1 MITESRT
8 IYESLEELISDKYA
22 AMVGDIVLVSE
33 QSEIEKAPYVV
44 AHEEKGT
51 GNLILVR
58 KNIMPDYRPMKDRE
72 FDLLKWLDNDFKKGI
87 LEYLPEKFHSN
98 VGLVS
103 VPSIREVFG
112 KDKFGTH
119 FDGEQFDWF
128 KDPVNRIAIMEG
140 EEESDWYWLR
150 DVASATDF
158 AYVNHTGTCAATGAS
173 YAYIGVRPAFG
184 IR

>member
-8 IYESLEELISDKYA
+8 IYESLEELISDKYG

-33 QSEIEKAPYVV
+33 NSETEKAPYVA
-44 AHEEKGT
+44 AHKEKGT

-58 KNIMPDYRPMKDRE
+58 KNIMADYRPMQDGD

-103 VPSIREVFG
+103 IPSIREVFG

-119 FDGEQFDWF
+119 SDGEQFDWF
-128 KDPVNRIAIMEG
+128 KDPINRIAILEG
-140 EEESDWYWLR
+140 EEHSDWYWLR
-150 DVASATDF
+150 DVVSATGF
-158 AYVNHTGTCAATGAS
+158 ADVGNYGDASYSGAS
-173 YAYIGVRPAFG
+173 GADIGVRPAFG
-184 IR
+184 IS

>member
-8 IYESLEELISDKYA
+8 IYESLEELISDKYG

-58 KNIMPDYRPMKDRE
+58 KNIMPDYRPMKDGD

-87 LEYLPEKFHSN
+87 LEYLPEKLHSN

-119 FDGEQFDWF
+119 SDGEQFDWF
-128 KDPVNRIAIMEG
+128 KDPINRIAILEG
-140 EEESDWYWLR
+140 EEHSDWYWLR
-150 DVASATDF
+150 DVVSASNF
-158 AYVNHTGTCAATGAS
+158 AYVLGLGDAYYGSAS
-173 YAYIGVRPAFG
+173 SADIGVRPAFG
-184 IR
+184 IS

>member
-8 IYESLEELISDKYA
+8 IYESLEELISDKYG

-33 QSEIEKAPYVV
+33 NSEIEKAPYVV
-44 AHEEKGT
+44 VHKEKGT
-51 GNLILVR
+51 GDLILVR
-58 KNIMPDYRPMKDRE
+58 KNIMPDYRPMQDGD

-103 VPSIREVFG
+103 VPSIREVYG
-112 KDKFGTH
+112 RDKFGTH
-119 FDGEQFDWF
+119 SDGEQFDWF
-128 KDPVNRIAIMEG
+128 KDPINRIAIMEG

-150 DVASATDF
+150 AVVSATTF
-158 AYVNHTGTCAATGAS
+158 AFVHYYGNCSSTSAS
-173 YAYIGVRPAFG
+173 NALIGVRPAFG
-184 IR
+184 IC

>member
-8 IYESLEELISDKYA
+8 IYESLEEVISNKYA
-22 AMVGDIVLVSE
+22 AMVGDIVLISE
-33 QSEIEKAPYVV
+33 NSEIEKAPYVV
-44 AHEEKGT
+44 AHKEKGT

-58 KNIMPDYRPMKDRE
+58 KNIMPDYRPMQDGD

-119 FDGEQFDWF
+119 SDGEQFDWF
-128 KDPVNRIAIMEG
+128 KDPINRIAILEG

-150 DVASATDF
+150 DVVSATLF
-158 AYVNHTGTCAATGAS
+158 AYVNHGGYCNYFSAS
-173 YAYIGVRPAFG
+173 FANIGVRPAFR
-184 IR
+184 IC